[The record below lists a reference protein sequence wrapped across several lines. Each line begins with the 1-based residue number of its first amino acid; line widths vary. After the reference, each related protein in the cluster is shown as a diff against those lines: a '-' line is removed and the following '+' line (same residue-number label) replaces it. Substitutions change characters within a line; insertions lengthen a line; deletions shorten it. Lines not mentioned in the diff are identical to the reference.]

1 MKTTLVLRDGFT
13 RKNCC
18 SFGFS
23 LNYLSPTATT
33 SLPILATW
41 TTFFPTSNF
50 KIWKAWFTISSAAAP
65 LISVAALLWVNFKLF
80 MKKYW
85 YHYSTYTWTMVN
97 IEGWYLLKFN
107 TYELKS
113 ITLNAW
119 FLTFPLHTSVSWNFQ
134 MSSEV
139 MNGERSWSEGKCTV
153 VAKYT
158 PAFVRPEWSG
168 PNQRQIQNVPCTTGQ
183 ISSGKLKSG
192 GCTNMFSLWDN
203 RFVFEFQNEKSTYQN
218 VNLHLHC
225 KYKILL

>member
-1 MKTTLVLRDGFT
+1 MRNGWNWKYPLSYMYPAHTQLVA
-13 RKNCC
+13 KW
-18 SFGFS
+18 S
-23 LNYLSPTATT
+23 SPSIGDQRATG
-33 SLPILATW
+33 W
-41 TTFFPTSNF
+41 
-50 KIWKAWFTISSAAAP
+50 AP
-65 LISVAALLWVNFKLF
+65 LISLAALLWVNFNLF

-119 FLTFPLHTSVSWNFQ
+119 FLTFPLHTSGSWNFQ

-139 MNGERSWSEGKCTV
+139 MNGERSWSEGECTV